1 MNPKTSLAIVAAI
14 AILAIGALLPSCI
27 GSRTKPLA
35 LFPPAQL
42 TWPAV
47 EEDLARGIADGVED
61 GDLTQD
67 GANEMNTHTL
77 AFGAALDAH
86 DLEGVRRVPW
96 SAMAPWAERGIA
108 DKIDDG
114 EISPGVAA
122 SLREQ
127 LSNFGETIRLLQ
139 GTY

>member
-1 MNPKTSLAIVAAI
+1 MNPKPLRAIVATI
-14 AILAIGALLPSCI
+14 AILFACMLAPACI

-35 LFPPAQL
+35 LFPPVQL

-47 EEDLARGIADGVED
+47 EEDVLRGIADGVED
-61 GDLTQD
+61 GDLAQD

-77 AFGAALDAH
+77 AFGVAINAS

-96 SAMAPWAERGIA
+96 SAMRPWAERGIV

-127 LSNFGETIRLLQ
+127 LSNFTEAIVALQ